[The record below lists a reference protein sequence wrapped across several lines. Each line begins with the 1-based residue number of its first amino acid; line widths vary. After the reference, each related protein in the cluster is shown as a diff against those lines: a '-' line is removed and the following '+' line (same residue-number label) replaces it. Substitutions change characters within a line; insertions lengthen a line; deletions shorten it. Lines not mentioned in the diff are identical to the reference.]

1 LTLKRE
7 AKMEILGKVAK
18 ALSRNYGVKV
28 TFKGDQAQ
36 ARGNEI
42 LLPALPPDIS
52 EELAQKTRGFADHE
66 IGHIRFSDAGTLD
79 AMIGNKALKN
89 LTNLIEDMR
98 VERLMGSEYVGARQ
112 NLEKTAN
119 LMSRGIDLDHVMSK
133 FWVEGRRQVCGHEFP
148 ERPDFTKEIKAAFG
162 DDVFSRIANAQSSW
176 DSMVIAKELLKKYE
190 EPEPEPRPEPDKGQ
204 SDSQSQSE
212 EKSGSDK
219 PDQGEDEDNDD
230 GTGGGDENEDEG
242 TDDTP
247 GNAGDDKADDGEDID
262 GMGDGRD
269 EPDESDKGDKSA
281 EPSEG
286 QNSHSKCDRSDG
298 SEGNE
303 SEPMDSDATIP
314 GDGSSEVD
322 SPDDEPKTP
331 KPNDDLGDFDDPLE
345 KLKQDLENAHAE
357 AMANGEYLVLDSSE
371 DILEHIKPA
380 ETTKDYTILKN
391 SLGSLNTVK
400 AKIAAMFL
408 TRTASRWLND
418 REEGKINARSLCR
431 IKAGYRNIY
440 REKYI
445 SKDTDT
451 AITFLVDWSGSMT
464 GNPIFNAMRAVV
476 MFLEVLANSKIKSE
490 VLAYTTRGH
499 MGAAGVSNLG
509 RYGRVERLVTWILK
523 DFSEPLNNLVKK
535 RIGAFKGAKLS
546 QNCDPENVVIAYK
559 RLMQRPEKRKI
570 LFVLSDGEVNN
581 LGNDHLGQAYMNK
594 VCTHIQKE
602 GAVELIGVELESRS
616 LKKYIK
622 NTITVNDGDNL
633 ARYMTDQLKK
643 ILKVD

>member
-1 LTLKRE
+1 
-7 AKMEILGKVAK
+7 
-18 ALSRNYGVKV
+18 
-28 TFKGDQAQ
+28 
-36 ARGNEI
+36 
-42 LLPALPPDIS
+42 
-52 EELAQKTRGFADHE
+52 
-66 IGHIRFSDAGTLD
+66 
-79 AMIGNKALKN
+79 
-89 LTNLIEDMR
+89 
-98 VERLMGSEYVGARQ
+98 
-112 NLEKTAN
+112 
-119 LMSRGIDLDHVMSK
+119 MSKDIDLDHVMSK

-148 ERPDFTKEIKAAFG
+148 ERPYFTKEIKAAFG
-162 DDVFSRIANAQSSW
+162 DDVFNRIASAQSSW
-176 DSMVIAKELLKKYE
+176 DSMELAKELLKKYD
-190 EPEPEPRPEPDKGQ
+190 EPEPEPRPEPDKGRGDGEGQ
-204 SDSQSQSE
+204 G
-212 EKSGSDK
+212 KKNSGDPK
-219 PDQGEDEDNDD
+219 QGEDD
-230 GTGGGDENEDEG
+230 GSEGAGSGDDENEAEDG
-242 TDDTP
+242 DDSP
-247 GNAGDDKADDGEDID
+247 GNAGN
-262 GMGDGRD
+262 
-269 EPDESDKGDKSA
+269 DKGDEGEDKKDQDSGTGDEDEGADDSA
-281 EPSEG
+281 EPAEG

-298 SEGNE
+298 DENEE
-303 SEPMDSDATIP
+303 SESADATTP
-314 GDGSSEVD
+314 GDGTSETDPSD
-322 SPDDEPKTP
+322 SEPKEP
-331 KPNDDLGDFDDPLE
+331 KPNDDLGDFEDPLE
-345 KLKQDLENAHAE
+345 RLKQDLEDAHTQ
-357 AMANGEYLVLDSSE
+357 AMCDGEYLVLDSSE

-408 TRTASRWLND
+408 ARTASRWMND
-418 REEGKINARSLCR
+418 REEGKINGRSLCR
-431 IKAGYRNIY
+431 VKAGYRNIY

-451 AITFLVDWSGSMT
+451 AITFLVDWSGSMS
-464 GNPIFNAMRAVV
+464 GDRIVNAMRAVV

-490 VLAYTTRGH
+490 VLAYTTSGH
-499 MGAAGVSNLG
+499 MGGVDVPNRN